1 MTVFTKSQLYLASV
15 FIKIYYRDR
24 QSLFFSILF
33 PLIFMGIF
41 LFSDGEPNRIN
52 IGLVNQ
58 SQNELSVQFSESLQQ
73 KEIFFVQE
81 GTEDALKESLL
92 AGDIIAL
99 IIIPKFFNE
108 TNIGKLQLLLD
119 ASQVRQVDSIK
130 DSIESTLL
138 SIEREIRDNKPMFE
152 LELKDI
158 KSRPH
163 RYIDFLLPG
172 ILAYMLMNLCIAGSG
187 YNIVEYRRRGILKR
201 LFVTPIQ
208 PKDFIISIVLARMFI
223 VLTQLSVILAL
234 AIGLLKIN
242 IMGGLPSL
250 LGAIVLGAFIFLCI
264 GFFLGSLAKTQEAI
278 QPIALLFTFPQ
289 LILSGIF
296 FPISSLPDILQ
307 PLAHALPLSVIATAI
322 RTIANDGANLV
333 GLNLNFLG
341 ILIWMLISFIV
352 ATKFFDWHKV
362 NS

>member
-1 MTVFTKSQLYLASV
+1 MFTKSQLYLASV

-24 QSLFFSILF
+24 QSLVFSILF
-33 PLIFMGIF
+33 PLIFIGIF
-41 LFSDGEPNRIN
+41 LFSDGEPDRIN

-58 SQNELSVQFSESLQQ
+58 SQNELSVQFSESLRQ

-81 GTEDALKESLL
+81 GAEDQLKESLI

-99 IIIPKFFNE
+99 IIIPKFFNQSN
-108 TNIGKLQLLLD
+108 TGQLQLLLD

-130 DSIESTLL
+130 DSIESSLL
-138 SIEREIRDNKPMFE
+138 SIEREMRGNEPMFE

-223 VLTQLSVILAL
+223 VIIQLSVILTL

-242 IMGGLPSL
+242 IIGGILSL
-250 LGAIVLGAFIFLCI
+250 FSVIVLGAFIFLCI

-296 FPISSLPDILQ
+296 FPISSLPDIFQ
-307 PLAHALPLSVIATAI
+307 PLANALPLSVVASSL
-322 RTIANDGANLV
+322 RDVANDGVHLI
-333 GLNLNFLG
+333 GLNFNFLG
-341 ILIWMLISFIV
+341 ILIWMLISFVI